1 MAESMELYEGII
13 TIDPDVCNGRPTI
26 RGQRITVQTVLEY
39 LSAGETPEE
48 ILLHY
53 PTLTEKDIKASLG
66 FASKLMGQRYT
77 LQNVA

>member
-48 ILLHY
+48 ILRHY
-53 PTLTEKDIKASLG
+53 PTLTENDIKASLG
-66 FASKLMGQRYT
+66 FASKLMGQKYT